1 MWEDSTEGHSVT
13 IVTVAHPGQGKD
25 AGPEIRRAIERA
37 EKEEGAVTI
46 RFEAG
51 KVYEVWPENA
61 YYAKGYYIT
70 NSAKKPENPEGVRW
84 SAIRMKDMKNVVIDG
99 CGALLLVHGVM
110 TPILIDGCQD
120 IVIRNFNLDYARPTV
135 SEYTVTAKTDAYV
148 RVKVHKDSLYRLQDA
163 DGDGKPDTILWQ
175 GERTLA
181 DGNARYWEKEAY
193 LLQELDPDRGT
204 LRRVAW
210 YGYGSGITD
219 LGDNVLQMEFPEGSR
234 YREGCTYQ
242 MRDGMRNQVGTFIHR
257 SKNVTLEDCG
267 FHFMH
272 GLGIVGQYSEN
283 LTLRRL
289 ECAPRP
295 ETGRTCA
302 SFADFVQM
310 SGCRGEILIVDS
322 HFSGAH
328 DDTVNVHGTHLRIL
342 EADRAERKLTVRF
355 MHPETWGFQAF
366 ETGDEIELID
376 RDDLIPYHRNT
387 VKGWL
392 RKDDTDIELTLSE
405 PLPEEIRAGGD
416 AVENITWT
424 PNVTIRNNLSEYVP
438 TRGIL
443 CTTRGKVVI
452 EKNVFRKH
460 GMASILLEDDA
471 RGWFESGL
479 IRDMTIRDNLFE
491 DGEAPQI
498 HSNPQTVSADPEKT
512 VHSNIAVTGNKF
524 TGQAVEIRAVGT
536 KGFRVEDNIFPEAGG
551 KVFLTGCNG
560 FAVRNNVNQTGLCLQ
575 DSHTDSIS

>member
-1 MWEDSTEGHSVT
+1 MGEGRTEEHPMI
-13 IVTVAHPGQGKD
+13 IVTVAHPGEGKD
-25 AGPEIRRAIERA
+25 AAPEIRRAIERA
-37 EKEEGAVTI
+37 KKEDRFVTI

-61 YYAKGYYIT
+61 YHAKGYYIT
-70 NSAKKPENPEGVRW
+70 NSAKKAENPEGVRW
-84 SAIRMKDMKNVVIDG
+84 SAILLKDMENVVIDG

-110 TPILIDGCQD
+110 TPILIDGCRD
-120 IVIRNFNLDYARPTV
+120 ITMRNFNLDYARPTV
-135 SEYTVTAKTDAYV
+135 SEYTVIRKTDDCI
-148 RVKVHKDSLYRLQDA
+148 RVKVHKDSLYQLQDT
-163 DGDGKPDTILWQ
+163 DGDGKPDSILWQ

-219 LGDNVLQMEFPEGSR
+219 LGDNVLQMAFPEGCR

-242 MRDGMRNQVGTFIHR
+242 MRDGIRNQVGAFIHR
-257 SKNVTLEDCG
+257 SKNVTFEDCG
-267 FHFMH
+267 FHYMH

-302 SFADFVQM
+302 SFADFVHM
-310 SGCRGEILIVDS
+310 SGCRGQIVIADS

-328 DDTVNVHGTHLRIL
+328 DDTINVHGTHLRIM
-342 EADRAERKLTVRF
+342 EADRAGRKLTVRF
-355 MHPETWGFQAF
+355 MHAESWGFQAF
-366 ETGDEIELID
+366 ETGDEIELIGG
-376 RDDLIPYHRNT
+376 DDLIPYHRNT

-392 RKDDTDIELTLSE
+392 KKNDTDIELMLE
-405 PLPEEIRAGGD
+405 NALPEEIGTGRD

-438 TRGIL
+438 TRGVL
-443 CTTRGKVVI
+443 CTTRGKVAI
-452 EKNVFRKH
+452 EGNVFRRH

-498 HSNPQTVSADPEKT
+498 YSNPQVASADPERT
-512 VHSNIAVTGNKF
+512 VHSGITVTENTF
-524 TGQAVEIRAVGT
+524 TGQAVEIRAVAT
-536 KGFRVEDNIFPEAGG
+536 RDFRVEGNTFPEAGG
-551 KVFLTGCNG
+551 TVFLTGCNG
-560 FAVRNNVNQTGLCLQ
+560 VVVRGNVNQTDICPE
-575 DSHTDSIS
+575 DSLNASF